1 MTSPRTLSIA
11 FLSLSAGL
19 AVAGPINP
27 PSGPVVSTGKTL
39 AEVEPAVAINTTN
52 TPGDSDSQFRI
63 TQPGSYYL
71 TGNITG
77 VNGKAGIEVAAS
89 GVTID
94 LRGFAMTGVSG
105 SLQGV
110 VVVGT
115 GVQNVAVR
123 NGTLT
128 AWGLSAVDTFAGT
141 QCEVESIRASLN
153 GGAGVRG
160 GLQNVVRRCTVAQN
174 AGWGITAQT
183 NSIVEGCHATENLA
197 GGFQVQSNTVVS
209 GCCLVGSSSSIG
221 IDALNGC
228 TLSGCSV
235 QLFFTGIQTAND
247 CTVTACTS
255 RSNAGP
261 GINAGSGTTVSNCTA
276 GANTTDGIRVS
287 TNCHV
292 YGNNCRQNGFGAGV
306 GAGIHATGADNRIE
320 ANNCTTA
327 DTGIDVDVAG
337 NFITRNTCSGN
348 FVNNWDLAPGNYCL
362 VVAGVTPGTAIVGNA
377 GGVSPGSSDP
387 NANYTY

>member
-1 MTSPRTLSIA
+1 MISPRTLSIA
-11 FLSLSAGL
+11 VLSLFAGM

-39 AEVEPAVAINTTN
+39 VEVEPAVAINTAN
-52 TPGDSDSQFRI
+52 TPGDGDSQFRI

-77 VNGKAGIEVAAS
+77 VNGKAGIEIATS
-89 GVTID
+89 GVTLD
-94 LRGFAMTGVSG
+94 LRGFTMTGVSG

-110 VVVGT
+110 IVTGT
-115 GVQNVAVR
+115 GLQNIAVR

-128 AWGLSAVDTFAGT
+128 AWGLSAVDTFGAT

-160 GLQNVVRRCTVAQN
+160 GLENVVRECIVAQN
-174 AGWGITAQT
+174 AGWGITTQT
-183 NSIVEGCHATENLA
+183 NSIVERCHATGNLA
-197 GGFQVQSNTVVS
+197 GGVQVQSNTVVS
-209 GCCLVGSSSSIG
+209 GCCLVGSSSSVG
-221 IDALNGC
+221 IDALNAC
-228 TLSGCSV
+228 TISGCSV
-235 QLFFTGIQTAND
+235 QLFGTGIQTAND
-247 CTVTACTS
+247 CTVTACSS
-255 RSNAGP
+255 RTNAGV
-261 GINAGSGTTVSNCTA
+261 GILAGSGTTVSNCTV

-327 DTGIDVDVAG
+327 DIGIDVDVAG

-348 FVNNWDLAPGNYCL
+348 STNNWDVSFGNVCL
-362 VVAGVTPGTAIVGNA
+362 VVVAAAPGAGFTGNS
-377 GGVSPGSSDP
+377 GGVSPGSTDP